1 MSLGKNLQ
9 YLRQLSG
16 NMTQEALAE
25 KLMLVVRQSQNGKAM
40 PSTKYIDMQRRTVM
54 KPQKLSDGISQIS
67 QQSRSMCS
75 ICMDIRQPG

>member
-25 KLMLVVRQSQNGKAM
+25 KLNVSRQTISKWEQGLPVPDSDMLIAISEALETPVSTLLGETVVALEA
-40 PSTKYIDMQRRTVM
+40 DD
-54 KPQKLSDGISQIS
+54 L
-67 QQSRSMCS
+67 
-75 ICMDIRQPG
+75 